1 MAKVLFYTATAEKF
15 AALEQKNDQALYF
28 ITDAG
33 ELYKGAVRFGFPVKL
48 VDEFPETGEA
58 GLLYANADGDA
69 KVWSGN
75 AFIGIGSNRPDVFL
89 SSAVRHTVTA
99 EEAGKD
105 VFADMVAGDVG
116 VLFTL
121 NDNTKL
127 FVRLTD
133 LVDTYTADNTAAK
146 GVSVRLTGTRSR
158 LKPEF
163 PPKPEICLNSKT
175 TEFTPL
181 PSNGRPSNKE
191 RYEQTQGNQ
200 TAEGDCGTPSAGEP

>member
-28 ITDAG
+28 ITDTG

-48 VDEFPETGEA
+48 VDEFPETGET
-58 GLLYANADGDA
+58 GLLYVNAGGDA

-146 GVSVRLTGTRSR
+146 GVSVSVDGYKISAETRVSAEAGNLLE
-158 LKPEF
+158 LKDDGVYAA
-163 PPKPEICLNSKT
+163 
-175 TEFTPL
+175 PL
-181 PSNGRPSNKE
+181 E
-191 RYEQTQGNQ
+191 WQTV
-200 TAEGDCGTPSAGEP
+200 E

>member
-1 MAKVLFYTATAEKF
+1 ML
-15 AALEQKNDQALYF
+15 NDNSYLAINL
-28 ITDAG
+28 G
-33 ELYKGAVRFGFPVKL
+33 H
-48 VDEFPETGEA
+48 
-58 GLLYANADGDA
+58 
-69 KVWSGN
+69 
-75 AFIGIGSNRPDVFL
+75 DVFL

-146 GVSVRLTGTRSR
+146 GVSVSVDGYKISAETRVSAEAGNLLE
-158 LKPEF
+158 LKDDGVYAA
-163 PPKPEICLNSKT
+163 
-175 TEFTPL
+175 PL
-181 PSNGRPSNKE
+181 E
-191 RYEQTQGNQ
+191 WQTV
-200 TAEGDCGTPSAGEP
+200 E

>member
-28 ITDAG
+28 ITDTG

-58 GLLYANADGDA
+58 GLLYVNADGDA
-69 KVWSGN
+69 KVWNGN

-105 VFADMVAGDVG
+105 VFADMIAGDVG

-146 GVSVRLTGTRSR
+146 GVSVSVDGYKISAEIRVSAEAGNLLE
-158 LKPEF
+158 LKDDGVYAA
-163 PPKPEICLNSKT
+163 
-175 TEFTPL
+175 PL
-181 PSNGRPSNKE
+181 E
-191 RYEQTQGNQ
+191 WQTV
-200 TAEGDCGTPSAGEP
+200 E